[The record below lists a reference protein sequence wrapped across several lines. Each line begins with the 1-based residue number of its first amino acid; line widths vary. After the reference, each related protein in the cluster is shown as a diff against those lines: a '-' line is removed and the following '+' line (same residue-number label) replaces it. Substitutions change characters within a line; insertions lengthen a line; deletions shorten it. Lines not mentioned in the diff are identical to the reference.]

1 MGSPHPINSVS
12 EPAWIER
19 LLNDPRFDQKL
30 LSDFSFDASLCN
42 EQMRAVSEGRVN
54 SRSAVV
60 VGSIAPVRDIQEIS
74 YDRSTSALSM
84 YEAGAQALTL
94 GQVAVLVLNGGLATR
109 FGGVVKG
116 TVDVFDSQ
124 SFLGL
129 KITDVARASDLFGAN
144 IPLVVMNS
152 FATRSQ
158 TALHLQSHGYFGMQ
172 PDNVLSFDQSV
183 SIRLQENGSPFF
195 GNDCL
200 ARYYAP
206 GHGEFFQRLHSSGVF
221 DKLVQQGIR
230 YLTFSNIDNLGASI
244 DPWVI
249 GNHILSGRDMTVE
262 VVRKTRNALGEWDV
276 GGAPIILEDR
286 VQVIEGFRLPSS
298 LAPDALPDF
307 QTNNMYFSLSA
318 LATPPTLPR
327 YFVSKQIEGRPSVG
341 FEAITC
347 EATCVVRPSGEPWLS
362 LNMVRV
368 PRSGPR
374 GRFFPV
380 KSREDLNSVRD
391 ELRTRIQQGWAL
403 RQKDANVS

>member
-1 MGSPHPINSVS
+1 MGFSNPINSES
-12 EPAWIER
+12 EPAR
-19 LLNDPRFDQKL
+19 SDPLVNDPRFDQKL
-30 LSDFSFDASLCN
+30 LSDFGFDAPLCR
-42 EQMRAVSEGRVN
+42 EQMHAVSEHRVN

-60 VGSIAPVRDIQEIS
+60 VGSIEPVRDIPEIS
-74 YDRSTSALSM
+74 YDRSTSAM
-84 YEAGAQALTL
+84 TAYEAGAQALSL

-116 TVDVFDSQ
+116 TVEVFDNQ

-129 KITDVARASDLFGAN
+129 KITDVTRACDLFGAN

-158 TALHLQSHGYFGMQ
+158 TALHLQSHNYFGMQ
-172 PDNVLSFDQSV
+172 SNQVLSFDQSV
-183 SIRLQENGSPFF
+183 SIRLQENGNPFF
-195 GNDCL
+195 GDDGL

-206 GHGEFFQRLHSSGVF
+206 GHGEFFQRLHISGIF
-221 DKLVQQGIR
+221 DRLAQQGIR

-244 DPWVI
+244 DPWLI

-276 GGAPIILEDR
+276 GGAPVIFENRI
-286 VQVIEGFRLPSS
+286 QVIEGFRLPSS
-298 LAPDALPDF
+298 LAPDALTDF

-318 LATPPTLPR
+318 LKTPPTLPR

-347 EATCVVRPSGEPWLS
+347 EATCVVRSSGESWLS
-362 LNMVRV
+362 LNLIRV

-380 KSREDLNSVRD
+380 KSREDLNSLRD
-391 ELRTRIQQGWAL
+391 EIRTRIQQGWAL
-403 RQKDANVS
+403 RQEDANG